1 MKKRVILGLILLF
14 ASVVLLSCTTIPT
27 KPLTQSDI
35 PELVG
40 KWKGVLKATSGS
52 ESSEQSTELEIFNE
66 SLEGKWVIHGTSQG
80 TVSHPFV
87 AKLENGRLILSWP
100 KDRWVKLGLIKSNDK
115 KKLEGPFRW
124 SQWDGTLSFRKV
136 E

>member
-1 MKKRVILGLILLF
+1 MRVILCCLVLF
-14 ASVVLLSCTTIPT
+14 WLPVALFSCATIPI
-27 KPLTQSDI
+27 KPLEQSDI
-35 PELVG
+35 PELIG

-66 SLEGKWVIHGTSQG
+66 GLEGKWIIHGTSQG

-87 AKLENGRLILSWP
+87 GKIEGSKFVFSWAN
-100 KDRWVKLGLIKSNDK
+100 DRWVKLGLIKSNDK

>member
-100 KDRWVKLGLIKSNDK
+100 KDQWVKLGLIKSNDK